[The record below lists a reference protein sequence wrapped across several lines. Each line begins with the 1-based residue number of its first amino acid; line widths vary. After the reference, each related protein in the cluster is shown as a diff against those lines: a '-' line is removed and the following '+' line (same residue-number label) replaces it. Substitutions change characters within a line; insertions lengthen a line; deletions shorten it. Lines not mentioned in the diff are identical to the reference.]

1 MQARRFPQLQA
12 LLQYPSIVLQEY
24 APRPF
29 LRAHARLQLQ
39 DLGSMLSFTAR
50 RASSISLSL
59 KLRSTADMSLD
70 KNIELHCGC
79 IITVYQ
85 QRNRAAADVTTVGL

>member
-29 LRAHARLQLQ
+29 LRAHARYTRSELDAVVYSTEGLFHFAKLEATI
-39 DLGSMLSFTAR
+39 DR
-50 RASSISLSL
+50 RHVS
-59 KLRSTADMSLD
+59 
-70 KNIELHCGC
+70 
-79 IITVYQ
+79 
-85 QRNRAAADVTTVGL
+85 